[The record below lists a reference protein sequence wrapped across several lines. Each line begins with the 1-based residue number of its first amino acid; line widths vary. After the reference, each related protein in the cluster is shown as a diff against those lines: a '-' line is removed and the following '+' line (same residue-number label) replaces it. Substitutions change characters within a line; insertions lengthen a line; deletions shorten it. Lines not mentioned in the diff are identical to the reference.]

1 MSTAKSAL
9 LGILGVGVAALAFA
23 SALANRSQI
32 SSLNA
37 ELGKNKETLAQLKT
51 RLDVMDQKLG
61 RVPAPRPG
69 DTWVDGDTA
78 TAPPENDSRSKTEI
92 TPKSKTPASPG
103 AALSD
108 EEFEELRK
116 KFFDDTA
123 TDAEKEKFWKLVREK
138 PGLLD
143 DLIKQLEKASA
154 DSPRDKE
161 ALRRLSDAYLA
172 KLMAVPDG
180 MQKGVWSNKMIATE
194 RKILEVDPQDWD
206 ARYSIAINYSFWPE
220 QFNKRPDAIKEFDT
234 LKRIQES
241 RPPEP
246 KFAQTYLQLRQL
258 YLKEGRVDDAK
269 AILEEGLRR
278 FPEDAEL
285 IKARDGAK

>member
-1 MSTAKSAL
+1 MNTAKSAL
-9 LGILGVGVAALAFA
+9 VGIVGISIAALAFA

-32 SSLNA
+32 NSLKA
-37 ELGKNKETLAQLKT
+37 ELGKEKETVNMLKT
-51 RLDVMDQKLG
+51 RLDLLDRKLDRG
-61 RVPAPRPG
+61 PAQRLGDSLADRDLAMAPPKNEPRPKTEVAPKSNSPAPPG
-69 DTWVDGDTA
+69 T
-78 TAPPENDSRSKTEI
+78 
-92 TPKSKTPASPG
+92 
-103 AALSD
+103 ALSED
-108 EEFEELRK
+108 EFEELRK
-116 KFFDDTA
+116 KVFENVA
-123 TDAEKEKFWKLVREK
+123 TDAEKEKYWKLVREK

-143 DLIKQLEKASA
+143 DLIKELEKAAA

-161 ALRRLSDAYLA
+161 ALRHLSDDYLA

-180 MQKGVWSNKMIATE
+180 MQKGAWSNKMIATE
-194 RKILEVDPQDWD
+194 RKILDVDPQDWD
-206 ARYSIAINYSFWPE
+206 ARYSIGINYSFWPE

-234 LKRIQES
+234 LRRIQEG

-278 FPEDAEL
+278 FPEDGEL

>member
-1 MSTAKSAL
+1 MIKGHSAL
-9 LGILGVGVAALAFA
+9 LGIAGIIVAGLAFA
-23 SALANRSQI
+23 SALANRSQVN
-32 SSLNA
+32 SLKA
-37 ELGKNKETLAQLKT
+37 ELGKDKEILALLKT
-51 RLDVMDQKLG
+51 RLDLMDRKLD
-61 RVPAPRPG
+61 RVPAQRSGSSGVESDSAIAPSDPDFLPKTGITPRP
-69 DTWVDGDTA
+69 
-78 TAPPENDSRSKTEI
+78 N
-92 TPKSKTPASPG
+92 TPATPG
-103 AALSD
+103 TASSD
-108 EEFEELRK
+108 DEFEELRK
-116 KFFDDTA
+116 KFFEDTA

-143 DLIKQLEKASA
+143 DLIKRLEKASA

-180 MQKGVWSNKMIATE
+180 MEKGAWSNKMIATE

-206 ARYSIAINYSFWPE
+206 ARYSIAMNYSFWPE

-241 RPPEP
+241 RSPEP